1 MEKRNDQL
9 LKQRVST
16 RHRDEFAEFIF
27 GSMRP
32 ERGGLQ
38 RQHGNAIAP
47 RANCISKFKYGD
59 VKDGHAGKTIA
70 GGGKRSANP
79 FDCEP
84 GHG

>member
-9 LKQRVST
+9 LEERVST
-16 RHRDEFAEFIF
+16 HHRHEFPEFVS

-32 ERGGLQ
+32 ERNGLEW
-38 RQHGNAIAP
+38 QHGSAIAP
-47 RANCISKFKYGD
+47 GANCISKFKYRN

>member
-16 RHRDEFAEFIF
+16 RHRDEFAESIF

-38 RQHGNAIAP
+38 RQFGNVAP
-47 RANCISKFKYGD
+47 RANCIAKFKYGN
-59 VKDGHAGKTIA
+59 VKDGDARKTIS
-70 GGGKRSANP
+70 GGGQRYGKS
-79 FDCEP
+79 FDSEP
-84 GHG
+84 DHG

>member
-9 LKQRVST
+9 LKQKVST

-32 ERGGLQ
+32 ERDGLQ

-47 RANCISKFKYGD
+47 SANCISKFKYGN
-59 VKDGHAGKTIA
+59 VKDGDARKTIA
-70 GGGKRSANP
+70 GDGQESA
-79 FDCEP
+79 
-84 GHG
+84 G